1 MNHLNSDRSSDQ
13 QESNVPVP
21 FSTIVKNLPATTP
34 FVGPETLERQSGK
47 KFRARI
53 GANESAFGLSP
64 LALDAM
70 RDAIIQSHYY
80 ADPES
85 HELRQALAE
94 KHRVDID
101 EICVDAGIDSLLGLT
116 VRMLLEPSEKV
127 VTSHGAYPTL
137 NYHVAGFGA
146 NLITVPYKNCHEDP
160 DALIK
165 ASAEHGAK
173 LVYLSNPDNPMGTW
187 HNEATVTDMIK
198 RIPDNCVLALDEAYI
213 EFAENAIAPAIDA
226 SNPQVIRYRTF
237 SKAYGMAGQRIGY
250 VIAHKELITGFNKI
264 RNHFGVNR
272 IAQLGAL
279 ASLKDSTFLTGVR
292 ATVSQAR
299 ARVVDLAHSLQL
311 TALPSSTNF
320 VAVNLGS
327 SEVAKQMIAELNKRR
342 IFMRMP
348 GVEPLNQYIR
358 VGLGTAT
365 EHQVFAEAFSDLLQ
379 TTVNTR
385 T

>member
-1 MNHLNSDRSSDQ
+1 MAI
-13 QESNVPVP
+13 P
-21 FSTIVKNLPATTP
+21 FSRIVENLPESTP

-47 KFRARI
+47 AFLARI

-64 LALDAM
+64 LAASAM
-70 RDAIIQSHYY
+70 REAVAESHYY

-85 HELRQALAE
+85 YELRQALAE
-94 KHRVDID
+94 KHRVNID

-116 VRMLLEPSEKV
+116 VRMLLEPNQNV

-146 NLITVPYKNCHEDP
+146 NLVTVPYKNYHEDS

-165 ASAEHGAK
+165 AATDHNAK

-187 HNEATVTDMIK
+187 HGAAKITQMISN
-198 RIPDNCVLALDEAYI
+198 IPNNCVFALDEAYI
-213 EFAENAIAPAIDA
+213 EFAEEAIAPPIDT

-250 VIAHKELITGFNKI
+250 VIAHKDLITGFNKI
-264 RNHFGVNR
+264 RNHFGINR
-272 IAQLGAL
+272 VAQQGAL
-279 ASLKDSTFLTGVR
+279 ASLKDNTFLTTVR
-292 ATVSQAR
+292 TAAIAAR
-299 ARVVDLAHSLQL
+299 ERVTQFASTHGL

-320 VAVNLGS
+320 VAVDLGS
-327 SEVAKQMIAELNKRR
+327 TEVAKQTIAELNQRQ

-348 GVEPLNQYIR
+348 GVEPLNRFIR
-358 VGLGTAT
+358 IGLGTDQ
-365 EHQVFAEAFSDLLQ
+365 EHEEFTTAFNSLM
-379 TTVNTR
+379 NKRKR